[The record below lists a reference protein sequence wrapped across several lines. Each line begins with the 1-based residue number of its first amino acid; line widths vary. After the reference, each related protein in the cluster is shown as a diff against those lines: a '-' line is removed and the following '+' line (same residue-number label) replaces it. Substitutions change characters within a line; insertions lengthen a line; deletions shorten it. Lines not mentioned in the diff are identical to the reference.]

1 MTGAIAAALTS
12 AFCFALAAALQ
23 HREALGTNAGGVAD
37 IRLLWRLCQRPLWL
51 AGVAADLAS
60 MALHVLALSMASLAL
75 VQPLGVTGI
84 VFAIPLAALLR
95 RQRIR
100 RSDLFAAGVVVVGL
114 IALLEALPTTSTPRL
129 PSIAAI
135 VITTICVLATAAAAT
150 FAAHH
155 LPGRPRALLLAGAA
169 GTAFGLTAVLV
180 RTLIL
185 LSRLAGSTPSVVT
198 ASICIAA
205 LGLGGYL
212 LLQSAYRCGHFAG
225 SLATSTVLDP
235 VVAVL
240 AGHLLLHEAL
250 PSDPVRLMVI
260 AGAAALIVAGVF
272 TLVRSPAA
280 MALFASEP
288 PTDSSPGP
296 AQVATTHDAIHQATA
311 APPRTST
318 VPPAL
323 RSRR

>member
-23 HREALGTNAGGVAD
+23 HREALGTSAGGVAD

-84 VFAIPLAALLR
+84 VFAIPLAAVLR

-100 RSDLFAAGVVVVGL
+100 RLDLLAAGVVVIGL

-129 PSIAAI
+129 PSIAAV
-135 VITTICVLATAAAAT
+135 VITTVCVLATAAAAT
-150 FAAHH
+150 IAAHH

-180 RTLIL
+180 RTLLL

-212 LLQSAYRCGHFAG
+212 LLQSAYRFGHFAG

-250 PSDPVRLMVI
+250 PSDPARLIVI
-260 AGAAALIVAGVF
+260 AAAAVFIVIGVSA
-272 TLVRSPAA
+272 LVRSPAA

-288 PTDSSPGP
+288 ATGSSPAP
-296 AQVATTHDAIHQATA
+296 APLTTQDGTRRSPA
-311 APPRTST
+311 AHPRTS
-318 VPPAL
+318 VIPPAAQG
-323 RSRR
+323 RR

>member
-1 MTGAIAAALTS
+1 MVGAILAALSS

-23 HREALGTNAGGVAD
+23 HREALGTKAAGVAD

-100 RSDLFAAGVVVVGL
+100 RLDLLAAGLVVGGL
-114 IALLEALPTTSTPRL
+114 IALLHSLPTSSVPHLPPAAHLVLSTAVAL
-129 PSIAAI
+129 AA
-135 VITTICVLATAAAAT
+135 AAAAT
-150 FAAHH
+150 TAAHH
-155 LPGRPRALLLAGAA
+155 LPGRPRAVLLAGAA

-180 RTLIL
+180 RTLLL
-185 LSRLAGSTPSVVT
+185 LSRLAGSAPSVVIT
-198 ASICIAA
+198 SVCIAV

-212 LLQSAYRCGHFAG
+212 LLQSAYRSGHFAG

-235 VVAVL
+235 VVAVV
-240 AGHLLLHEAL
+240 AGHLLLGEVLPTDPARLVVIGIAVAL
-250 PSDPVRLMVI
+250 VVT
-260 AGAAALIVAGVF
+260 GVAA
-272 TLVRSPAA
+272 LVRSPAA
-280 MALFASEP
+280 MAVLASA
-288 PTDSSPGP
+288 PTPAADLVAATVDSS
-296 AQVATTHDAIHQATA
+296 
-311 APPRTST
+311 ST
-318 VPPAL
+318 MLVEGK
-323 RSRR
+323 

>member
-1 MTGAIAAALTS
+1 MTGAIVAALSS

-23 HREALGTNAGGVAD
+23 HREALGTGAAGVAD

-51 AGVAADLAS
+51 TGVAADLAS

-84 VFAIPLAALLR
+84 VFAIPLAAVLR

-100 RSDLFAAGVVVVGL
+100 RLDLLAAAVVVTGL
-114 IALLEALPTTSTPRL
+114 IALLESLPTSSVPRL
-129 PSIAAI
+129 PSPAHI
-135 VITTICVLATAAAAT
+135 VVATACVLVAAAAAT
-150 FAAHH
+150 TAAHH

-180 RTLIL
+180 RTLLL
-185 LSRLAGSTPSVVT
+185 LSRTAGSTPSVVVT
-198 ASICIAA
+198 SVCIAA

-235 VVAVL
+235 VVAVVT
-240 AGHLLLHEAL
+240 GHLLLGEVL
-250 PSDPVRLMVI
+250 PTDPTRLVVI
-260 AGAAALIVAGVF
+260 GLAVTLVVAGVAA
-272 TLVRSPAA
+272 LVRSPAA
-280 MALFASEP
+280 LAVLS
-288 PTDSSPGP
+288 
-296 AQVATTHDAIHQATA
+296 A
-311 APPRTST
+311 APARKADL
-318 VPPAL
+318 VGGNL
-323 RSRR
+323 R